1 MMVVVTTALPAVAD
15 RAALAATRATL
26 HRVAQDV
33 VAPARVAATGNEIAL
48 EPRPGGF
55 GTPPFPGGGEV
66 RVEGIEL
73 VTVAADGTQRREP
86 LDVDAQAAA
95 LLAAFWAFAAAALA
109 VLRSDARP
117 DDDPSPIILWPEH
130 FDVALELGPQDRRA
144 TYGGSPG
151 DERHELPYLY
161 VAPWQEPPRGS
172 GYWNAVGF
180 RGAELDYTTLA
191 EAEDPPALAVEWLR
205 HRHKTMTT

>member
-1 MMVVVTTALPAVAD
+1 VTAPLPAVAD

-33 VAPARVAATGNEIAL
+33 VSPARVAATGHEIAL

-66 RVEGIEL
+66 RVEGTEL

-86 LDVDAQAAA
+86 LDVDPQAAA
-95 LLAAFWAFAAAALA
+95 LLATFWAFTAAALA
-109 VLRSDARP
+109 MLRSDAEP

-130 FDVALELGPQDRRA
+130 FDLALELGPEGRRA

-151 DERHELPYLY
+151 DEHHELPYLY
-161 VAPWQEPPRGS
+161 VAPWQDAPLGS
-172 GYWNAVGF
+172 GFWNAAGF
-180 RGAELDYTTLA
+180 RGAELDYTMLA
-191 EAEDPPALAVEWLR
+191 EAEDPAALAVEWLR
-205 HRHKTMTT
+205 HRHRAVTT